1 MAEFLSPGHYKSEEK
16 PSIVQIQG
24 VPVGTIAL
32 LVETEKGPEQA
43 TRVTGWNQFVT
54 RYGGVKSGSYA
65 AETVWAIWRQ
75 HPNARIIVQRVLPYE
90 NVGDRSTL
98 TALAARV
105 ELGDRQANP
114 AVSLEVAAKSVGA
127 WGNGLT
133 VAVEDDGDAFR
144 LVVREGAEIREI
156 FGNLNMD
163 PGSDR
168 YAVRVVNRASEWI
181 VLRDMGSDAAGSE
194 RNPVPGTYMLSGGDD
209 GAPITPV
216 HYLGDPVAGTGVY
229 GFDAFNDE
237 GLLLAAP
244 GVTDRMVL
252 EALASYAE
260 ERFDSFVVIDPPEGA
275 SYDEV
280 IRYAGDLG
288 LSTDFAALYWPRV
301 VMADP
306 FTGVHKVVPPS
317 GLVLGAF
324 ARTDAAPG
332 KGPWKVAAGVEDGRL
347 NGVLGLETED
357 VNRKPIRD
365 LIYPRR
371 VNPILVQPRYGALLY
386 GARTLATSDVQHRHI
401 NQRRTFNYVAKSID
415 LSTEWVQFEN
425 NDEALWRRLTRSING
440 FLARVWRAGGLKG
453 ETPALAY
460 AVKID
465 ADNNPPS
472 QVRQGILTGDI
483 GLATQTPAE
492 FVWWRYRKHT
502 LAEELEAAQF
512 GG

>member
-1 MAEFLSPGHYKSEEK
+1 MAEFLSPGHFKSEEK
-16 PSIVQIQG
+16 PGIVQIQG

-32 LVETEKGPEQA
+32 LVETERGPEYA
-43 TRVTGWNQFVT
+43 TRVTGWNQFIT
-54 RYGGVKSGSYA
+54 RYGGVKPGSFA

-75 HPNARIIVQRVLPYE
+75 HPNARIIVQRVLPYD

-98 TALAARV
+98 LAKAALV
-105 ELGDRQANP
+105 ELVDRSPDGAP
-114 AVSLEVAAKSVGA
+114 TLEVRAKSVGA
-127 WGNGLT
+127 WGNRLS
-133 VAVEDDGDAFR
+133 VVVEEDGDAFR
-144 LVVREGAEIREI
+144 LVVREGAEIREV

-163 PGSDR
+163 PASER
-168 YAVRVVNRASEWI
+168 YAVRVVNRTSEYV
-181 VLRDMGSDAAGSE
+181 VLRDAGSGSAGVE
-194 RNPVPGTYMLSGGDD
+194 RYPRAGASYLAGGDD
-209 GAPITPV
+209 GGPVLPV
-216 HYLGDPVAGTGVY
+216 HYIGDPVAGTGVY
-229 GFDAFNDE
+229 GFDTFNDE
-237 GLLLAAP
+237 GLLIAAP

-252 EALASYAE
+252 EALVAYAQT
-260 ERFDSFVVIDPPEGA
+260 RFDSFVVIDPPEGA
-275 SYDEV
+275 SYEDV
-280 IRYAGDLG
+280 IQYSANLG

-357 VNRKPIRD
+357 VNRKVIRD

-371 VNPILVQPRYGALLY
+371 INPIVVVPRYGALLY
-386 GARTLATSDVQHRHI
+386 GARTLATQDTQHLHI
-401 NQRRTFNYVAKSID
+401 NGRRTFNYVAKSIE

-425 NDEALWRRLTRSING
+425 NDAALWARLTRSIRG
-440 FLARVWRAGGLKG
+440 FLTRVWRAGGLKG
-453 ETPALAY
+453 ETPDLAF

-472 QVRQGILTGDI
+472 QVRQGILVGDI
-483 GLATQTPAE
+483 GLATQAPAE
-492 FVWWRYRKHT
+492 FIWWRYRKHT
-502 LAEELEAAQF
+502 LAEELEAAQ
-512 GG
+512 G